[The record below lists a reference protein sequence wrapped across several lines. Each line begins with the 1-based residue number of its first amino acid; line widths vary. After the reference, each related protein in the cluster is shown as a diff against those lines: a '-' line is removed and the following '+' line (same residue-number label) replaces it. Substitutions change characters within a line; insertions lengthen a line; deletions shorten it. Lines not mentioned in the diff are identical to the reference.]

1 MEDVSCIVP
10 VLFSFFL
17 SGFIFSGVDWRRRV
31 YYNIGTAALLQNSF
45 LIRRRQRLLE
55 GMMG

>member
-1 MEDVSCIVP
+1 MGDVSCIVP
-10 VLFSFFL
+10 VLFSFF
-17 SGFIFSGVDWRRRV
+17 FIRVHFSGVDWRRRV